1 MEQPLLPQEK
11 EKTWGLTWSNFPE
24 ELKSVS
30 YMAAPM
36 VAVSFSMYVLQVISM
51 MMVGHLDELSL
62 SGVAIATS
70 ITNVT
75 GFSLLFG
82 MSGAL
87 ETLCGQAYGAR
98 QYQKVGTYTYC
109 SIISL
114 LPICMLISIL
124 WMFMDKLLI
133 LIGQDPEISMVACRY
148 AVWMIPAL
156 FASAI
161 LQPLVRYFLSQGLIV
176 PLLLSSSTTVFLH
189 LPLCW
194 ALVYKMEMGNIGA
207 ALATGLSYW
216 FNVMLLGFIMK
227 YSPSCEKTC
236 ILVLQDIF
244 SSIKE
249 FFSFALPSAVMIC
262 LEWWSFEL
270 LILLSGLLPNSKVET
285 SVLSICLVTISI
297 HFQIPYGISA
307 AASTRV
313 SNELGAGN
321 PQAARVAVI
330 AAVVLTAIEAISASI
345 TLFCCRYVF
354 GYAFSNEK
362 EIVNYVTEM
371 APLVSLSIIADSLHS
386 AFSGIARGSGWQHIA
401 ACVNLGAYYLVGIP
415 VAILLC
421 FGMHFR
427 GKGLWIG
434 IVAGSTVQLTL
445 LATVTAFTNWQK
457 QADKVRDRI
466 FKGTFPVDKESA

>member
-11 EKTWGLTWSNFPE
+11 EKAWRLTWSNFLE

-51 MMVGHLDELSL
+51 MMVGHLGELSL
-62 SGVAIATS
+62 SGVAVATS

-98 QYQKVGTYTYC
+98 QYLKVGTYTYC
-109 SIISL
+109 
-114 LPICMLISIL
+114 
-124 WMFMDKLLI
+124 
-133 LIGQDPEISMVACRY
+133 QDPQISMVACRY
-148 AVWMIPAL
+148 AVWLIPAL

-194 ALVYKMEMGNIGA
+194 ALVYKMELGNIGA

-227 YSPSCEKTC
+227 YSASCEKTC
-236 ILVLQDIF
+236 ILVLQEIF

-285 SVLSICLVTISI
+285 SVLSIC
-297 HFQIPYGISA
+297 
-307 AASTRV
+307 TRV

-321 PQAARVAVI
+321 PQAARVVVI
-330 AAVVLTAIEAISASI
+330 ATVGLTAVEAISASI

-354 GYAFSNEK
+354 GYAFSSEK

-371 APLVSLSIIADSLHS
+371 APLISLSIIADSLHS

-434 IVAGSTVQLTL
+434 IVAGSTVQSTL
-445 LATVTAFTNWQK
+445 LAIVTAFTNWQK
-457 QADKVRDRI
+457 QADKVRHRI
-466 FKGTFPVDKESA
+466 FKETFPVEKESA

>member
-1 MEQPLLPQEK
+1 MEQPLLPQRK
-11 EKTWGLTWSNFPE
+11 EKTWGLTWSTFLE
-24 ELKSVS
+24 ELKNLS
-30 YMAAPM
+30 YMAGPM
-36 VAVSFSMYVLQVISM
+36 VAVSFSLYVLQVVSM
-51 MMVGHLDELSL
+51 MMVGHLGELSL

-98 QYQKVGTYTYC
+98 QHQKVGTYTYC

-114 LPICMLISIL
+114 LPICIPISIL

-133 LIGQDPEISMVACRY
+133 LIGQDPQISTVACRY
-148 AVWMIPAL
+148 AVWLIPAL
-156 FASAI
+156 FATAI

-189 LPLCW
+189 LSLCW
-194 ALVYKMEMGNIGA
+194 ALIYKMELGNIGA
-207 ALATGLSYW
+207 ALAIGLSYW
-216 FNVMLLGFIMK
+216 FNVTLLGFIMK
-227 YSPSCEKTC
+227 YSASCEKTR
-236 ILVLQDIF
+236 ILISQDMF
-244 SSIKE
+244 LSIKE

-270 LILLSGLLPNSKVET
+270 LILLSGLLPNSKLET
-285 SVLSICLVTISI
+285 SVLSICLMTISL
-297 HFQIPYGISA
+297 HFLIPYGISA

-321 PQAARVAVI
+321 PQAAKVAAI
-330 AAVVLTAIEAISASI
+330 ATVVLTAIEAISASI

-362 EIVNYVTEM
+362 EVVNYVTEM
-371 APLVSLSIIADSLHS
+371 APLISLSIIVDSLHG

-401 ACVNLGAYYLVGIP
+401 ACVNLGAYYLVGTP
-415 VAILLC
+415 VGILLC
-421 FGMHFR
+421 FGKHFR

-434 IVAGSTVQLTL
+434 IVTGSTVQSTSLAIVTL
-445 LATVTAFTNWQK
+445 FTNWQE
-457 QADKVRDRI
+457 QANKVRDRI